1 MAFGKLSDGT
11 AVGPR
16 QPSLPGALCLLA
28 GWGGVGW
35 GWGKQSNAGGTAAA
49 GRVILA
55 DPRHPKGAVRGGGGS
70 LQRRSCLGT
79 VVLEVSISLGSGD
92 KPV

>member
-1 MAFGKLSDGT
+1 MALQWAHGSPASQELC
-11 AVGPR
+11 AC
-16 QPSLPGALCLLA
+16 LP
-28 GWGGVGW
+28 GGVGW
-35 GWGKQSNAGGTAAA
+35 GWGKQSNTGGTAAA

-79 VVLEVSISLGSGD
+79 VVLEVSISRVGGQACLEKEIPYSE
-92 KPV
+92 